1 MRSGCPASTHMHRLH
16 QTHIC
21 TRQNNLS
28 LRTSAAVLRMLLDCS
43 EDHMCSIR
51 TVSEL
56 TLQWRGRKSPAL
68 RGGKGQGFRN
78 LKFKHPCM
86 TAELSLLK
94 KLLRNRFRSLGVHT
108 SASRSLQVNSA
119 ARQADCSL

>member
-28 LRTSAAVLRMLLDCS
+28 LRTAHAAGLFRGSHVLNQDSVRVD
-43 EDHMCSIR
+43 
-51 TVSEL
+51 TP
-56 TLQWRGRKSPAL
+56 WRGRKSPAL
-68 RGGKGQGFRN
+68 RGGKGQGFMN

-94 KLLRNRFRSLGVHT
+94 KSLRNRFRSLGVHT